1 MTEIDRLCAALAL
14 EANNE
19 RADALIVNIRLAL
32 PACCRGELRHLI
44 KNGPVEAGDVI
55 SKTCRDDLV
64 RWGLAV
70 RVLVRGQ
77 WGYTAATYTGGH
89 VLDVR
94 VEVTS

>member
-1 MTEIDRLCAALAL
+1 MKEIDKLCAALAL

-19 RADALIVNIRLAL
+19 RADALIVDIRLAL
-32 PACCRGELRHLI
+32 SACCRGELRHLI
-44 KNGPVEAGDVI
+44 KNGPVEDGDVI

-70 RVLVRGQ
+70 RVLVKSR

-89 VLDVR
+89 ALDAR